1 MVQVLAAAR
10 NVDDGDDVGVLTSAF
25 DRVRSSFRVAGDCIV
40 FVLCLCEWEAQTTRS
55 AYEGINSCGTE
66 RDQQMGVRL

>member
-10 NVDDGDDVGVLTSAF
+10 NVDYDDVGILTCAF
-25 DRVRSSFRVAGDCIV
+25 DRVRSSSCVAGDCIV
-40 FVLCLCEWEAQTTRS
+40 FVLCLCEWEAQTARS